1 MCKRFR
7 RAKLSIFDQKKEDA
21 EIKNLN
27 DPSAFIEY
35 SNSMDGIFD
44 EMNDYNPK
52 RKKNEWIIFDNMI
65 SHVIKDKK
73 AQHVLQDLF
82 TRPRKLNISLVFIS
96 QSYFSVTNTMRLNCT
111 HHLIFK
117 VYNRKELQE
126 IAIDHSADI
135 DYKNF
140 LKIYRNCTK
149 EPYSFLTINT
159 TLSSSDPLKFRKN
172 FSDSPL

>member
-44 EMNDYNPK
+44 EM
-52 RKKNEWIIFDNMI
+52 I

-96 QSYFSVTNTMRLNCT
+96 QSYFSVTKTMRLNCT

-135 DYKNF
+135 DYKIF

-149 EPYSFLTINT
+149 EPYSFLIINT